1 MSSHILKLRSYLN
14 NPQRLDFNQDLVEL
28 DDGELPTLLI
38 LDVQLAHELLKS
50 PHCATYNLVDYWKI
64 VTRSASQPALERL
77 FRETPFFLHGDQHR
91 EINRQLSK
99 PYRRIEA
106 QLPLWLPD
114 FTADYLVQLADS
126 GSTSGFWAIAE
137 YIRQLFA
144 QLLAR
149 EFAVEADQVPSFN
162 AAASLVLMFQSHDN
176 LCYFDSV
183 VHELYRFGTAAL
195 SAQGRDQSELSALLS
210 VAMMGREPLFAAILY
225 ALMEPPVDG
234 EWDAKAVL
242 RDSAP
247 VAILGRQMLED
258 AHIAGYSFRRGQVI
272 NIATFLVR
280 PKSAQGCPLN
290 GQRPSAKQSLEFGA
304 GPHLCSGRAIS
315 IAIVEIFLAQWQ
327 RSGITDLDFSK
338 TRLYR
343 DFITIP
349 KEK

>member
-14 NPQRLDFNQDLVEL
+14 HPQRLDFNQDVVEL
-28 DDGELPTLLI
+28 DDSELPTLLV

-91 EINRQLSK
+91 EINRQLTK

-126 GSTSGFWAIAE
+126 DSTSGFWAIAE

-234 EWDAKAVL
+234 E
-242 RDSAP
+242 
-247 VAILGRQMLED
+247 D